1 MMAAATMMIK
11 EKPSLKLR
19 HEIKYTIDPLNDWIV
34 SHRLRKLFKHDNP
47 PTNEN
52 QFDVEKS
59 LNENWDKIDEFAGE
73 QKNVKIENMQKE
85 IELAIYQKEE

>member
-34 SHRLRKLFKHDNP
+34 SHRLRKLFKHDKNADSHG
-47 PTNEN
+47 NYRVSSLY
-52 QFDVEKS
+52 FDTPNDS
-59 LNENWDKIDEFAGE
+59 ALRQKIDGVDRRE
-73 QKNVKIENMQKE
+73 KIS
-85 IELAIYQKEE
+85 II